1 MAFSRN
7 VGDFYGAHV
16 LCGLGA
22 APFEALV
29 AISVGDVWFAHER
42 GSKLG
47 VYVFGLAFGSFI
59 GPLCSG
65 YMAINLGWRW
75 IYRIGA
81 ILTGVLFVIF
91 YLTGEES
98 RSIRTEDSL
107 ETHSQFDELQST
119 GDVEGRHRR
128 LDTKSAL
135 KLADDEQAEMQRQIS
150 EGPKVGDVFDATGFT
165 VQMRAYKLFPEPWS
179 EISAQMWRP
188 FRVSALPAVV
198 WVSERWDVAK
208 LSAEV

>member
-1 MAFSRN
+1 MVFVSELWMAFSKN

-29 AISVGDVWFAHER
+29 AISVGDVWFVHER

-59 GPLCSG
+59 GPFCSG

-81 ILTGVLFVIF
+81 MLTGALLVVF
-91 YLTGEES
+91 YLTCEEFRFV
-98 RSIRTEDSL
+98 RSADTL
-107 ETHSQFDELQST
+107 ETRSQFDEEQSIGTPEEHGRTDIKKHSGT
-119 GDVEGRHRR
+119 GRR
-128 LDTKSAL
+128 
-135 KLADDEQAEMQRQIS
+135 
-150 EGPKVGDVFDATGFT
+150 
-165 VQMRAYKLFPEPWS
+165 
-179 EISAQMWRP
+179 
-188 FRVSALPAVV
+188 
-198 WVSERWDVAK
+198 
-208 LSAEV
+208 